1 MNKEYEIEKLLKR
14 VKELEIEVRNAQMK
28 GNNKKTAIG
37 D

>member
-28 GNNKKTAIG
+28 SNNKKTAIG